1 MDFLERVKDQLKKMS
16 EAEKDT
22 WILSHAKLI
31 SGDEMTDFLMSLTG
45 EKRVI
50 SLPSMGEIDEF
61 CEKVKN
67 ANLYFEYETHYYEF
81 DDDGRYMDDW
91 KVWYWDPFHITE
103 FMDRIFLGCHDLF
116 RLEEYQTVMDIYNK
130 IGDLRF
136 KLETS
141 ENSEDDSE
149 SETFTLTEADK
160 EGMFLMR
167 LEDAGYDWIRAAARL
182 LDQKCVKESA
192 GELKRILEHPFCNG
206 LRPNLLLEEDISQ
219 DIFLEMADEF
229 ESEVTALEYQT
240 KDMSWSYE
248 KFEKS
253 KTLHR
258 KQEIL
263 SDLQFKCIKRIAHQ
277 EQEVG
282 LRGKWKR
289 ILEIIKWLSYEYID
303 DNPEIDEIQDICE
316 ELCKSDEV
324 QKEEW
329 EVRKKVLEDI
339 IRNVY
344 YERYNCIDQ
353 MRELAQKLCNKP
365 EEYLVMADLLNEHPM
380 YEYEAACLYHKYGR
394 DDKYVSYLEN
404 RLGKRS
410 KEYSALIA
418 FYQEKGQEHEAVR
431 VAELGLEQCRE
442 DLTDCFI
449 CLLNYT
455 KREQN
460 ETYYKKLLASA
471 KRRKHVDLEKIRAT
485 LK

>member
-1 MDFLERVKDQLKKMS
+1 MIS
-16 EAEKDT
+16 E
-22 WILSHAKLI
+22 
-31 SGDEMTDFLMSLTG
+31 DEMTDFLMSLTG

-50 SLPSMGEIDEF
+50 FLPSMDEIDEF
-61 CEKVKN
+61 CVKVKN
-67 ANLYFEYETHYYEF
+67 AILYFEYETHYYEF

-91 KVWYWDPFHITE
+91 KVWYRDPLHITE
-103 FMDRIFLGCHDLF
+103 FIDRIFFGCHDLF
-116 RLEEYQTVMDIYNK
+116 RLEEYRTVMDIYDK
-130 IGDLRF
+130 IGDLQFR
-136 KLETS
+136 LETS
-141 ENSEDDSE
+141 ENSEDGSE
-149 SETFTLTEADK
+149 SEIFTLTEADK

-167 LEDAGYDWIRAAARL
+167 LEDVGNDWIRAAARL
-182 LDQKCVKESA
+182 LDQDHVKESA
-192 GELKRILEHPFCNG
+192 RELKRILEHPFCNG
-206 LRPNLLLEEDISQ
+206 IRPNLLLEEDISQ

-229 ESEVTALEYQT
+229 ESEVTTLEYQT
-240 KDMSWSYE
+240 KDMPWSHG

-253 KTLHR
+253 KILHR

-263 SDLQFKCIKRIAHQ
+263 SDLQFKCISRILHRDQ
-277 EQEVG
+277 EDG
-282 LRGKWKR
+282 LWGKWKR
-289 ILEIIKWLSYEYID
+289 ILEIIKWLSYEQYID
-303 DNPEIDEIQDICE
+303 DNPEIDEIQNICE
-316 ELCKSDEV
+316 ELIKSGEV

-339 IRNVY
+339 IRHLY

-353 MRELAQKLCNKP
+353 MRELAQKLCNNPK
-365 EEYLVMADLLNEHPM
+365 EYLEMADLLDQHSM

-394 DDKYVSYLEN
+394 DDKYVSYLESC
-404 RLGKRS
+404 LGKRS

-418 FYQEKGQEHEAVR
+418 FYQEKGQENEAVR

-455 KREQN
+455 KRERD

-471 KRRKHVDLEKIRAT
+471 KRRKHVDLERIWAA